1 MRRWK
6 TCVPM
11 MALCLL
17 LAGCGAAGEGEPAGD
32 ADALRQ
38 TYREMAGCAMTAEVT
53 CGGAEDV
60 TVFTVRCQYDPAGES
75 TVEVTAPDTVAG
87 IRATVDGETMA
98 LVYDG
103 QVFPLGNLSSEDI
116 APVSCL
122 PRLMDALRDGWLLE
136 ENGEKMDGEDCVR
149 LSLDQTGE
157 NGGKVVSTLWLRR
170 SDGTPVLG
178 EMAVEDTVILQARF
192 TDFAFGDIIKK

>member
-1 MRRWK
+1 
-6 TCVPM
+6 

-87 IRATVDGETMA
+87 IRAGVPHF
-98 LVYDG
+98 Y
-103 QVFPLGNLSSEDI
+103 
-116 APVSCL
+116 
-122 PRLMDALRDGWLLE
+122 
-136 ENGEKMDGEDCVR
+136 EKSASVAE
-149 LSLDQTGE
+149 L
-157 NGGKVVSTLWLRR
+157 N
-170 SDGTPVLG
+170 
-178 EMAVEDTVILQARF
+178 
-192 TDFAFGDIIKK
+192 GDITFGSDFKK

>member
-1 MRRWK
+1 MRRRK
-6 TCVPM
+6 KCVPM

-17 LAGCGAAGEGEPAGD
+17 LAGCGAAGEGEPTGD

-103 QVFPLGNLSSEDI
+103 QVFPLGLI
-116 APVSCL
+116 L
-122 PRLMDALRDGWLLE
+122 
-136 ENGEKMDGEDCVR
+136 
-149 LSLDQTGE
+149 
-157 NGGKVVSTLWLRR
+157 
-170 SDGTPVLG
+170 
-178 EMAVEDTVILQARF
+178 AVKSAADT
-192 TDFAFGDIIKK
+192 